1 VASTRPGSQVV
12 GHETGGWSH
21 FLISAT
27 STAVATTKFEISLS
41 AFPAPLAPF
50 LPDSDKGGPMKVFVL
65 LVASGMALLLGV
77 AIVVG
82 GPDARSDPS
91 SLALKEIPA
100 DLLPVYLQAATT
112 CPGLPWQV
120 LAAIG
125 FHESGHGEGR
135 VDAVTGDVAPPTLG
149 PPLDGTNGN
158 ARIPDPSFS
167 DGWAH
172 AMGPMQFIPSTW
184 KRWGRLAPNRP
195 AGAIPSA
202 QNAWDSIYSAAAYL
216 CGGRPSVGNLE
227 QAILS
232 YNHSE
237 DYVRQVLAKA
247 TDYGIRSDPAAG
259 VAISGGMACPVAGPV
274 TFRDDFGEPR
284 SGGRTHKG
292 NDLFAAHGTPILA
305 IESGVIFQADAT
317 PRGLGGID
325 IWLRGHS
332 GTTYYHAHNSA
343 NAVGVNQR
351 VTVGQVIAYVGD
363 TGNAQGGPS
372 HLHYEVHPAGGS
384 AADPYPTVRR
394 LCASNRQF

>member
-1 VASTRPGSQVV
+1 
-12 GHETGGWSH
+12 
-21 FLISAT
+21 L
-27 STAVATTKFEISLS
+27 
-41 AFPAPLAPF
+41 
-50 LPDSDKGGPMKVFVL
+50 KVFVL
-65 LVASGMALLLGV
+65 LAACGKALLLGV

-82 GPDARSDPS
+82 GPDTGHAPS
-91 SLALKEIPA
+91 AGATKEIPA
-100 DLLPVYLQAATT
+100 DLLPVYMDGATT

-125 FHESGHGEGR
+125 FHESRHGEGR
-135 VDAVTGDVAPPTLG
+135 VDPSTGYVAPPILG

-195 AGAIPSA
+195 AGAIPSE

-216 CGGRPSVGNLE
+216 CGGRPAVGNLE

-237 DYVRQVLAKA
+237 AYARWVLAKA
-247 TDYGIRSDPAAG
+247 ADYGMGSDTSG
-259 VAISGGMACPVAGPV
+259 VVSVVGAMACPIAGPV

-284 SGGRTHKG
+284 SGGRKHEG
-292 NDLFAAHGTPILA
+292 NDLFAEYGTPIVA
-305 IESGVIFQADAT
+305 IESGVIFHTDAA

-325 IWLRGHS
+325 LWLRGDS
-332 GTTYYHAHNSA
+332 GTTYYHAHDSA
-343 NAVGVNQR
+343 NVVAVNQR
-351 VTVGQVIAYVGD
+351 VAVGQVIAYVGD
-363 TGNAQGGPS
+363 TGNAQGGAS
-372 HLHYEVHPAGGS
+372 HLHFEVHPEGGP
-384 AADPYPTVRR
+384 AVEPYPTVSR
-394 LCASNRQF
+394 LCGLNRRYYSAYRVLEIHRGVP